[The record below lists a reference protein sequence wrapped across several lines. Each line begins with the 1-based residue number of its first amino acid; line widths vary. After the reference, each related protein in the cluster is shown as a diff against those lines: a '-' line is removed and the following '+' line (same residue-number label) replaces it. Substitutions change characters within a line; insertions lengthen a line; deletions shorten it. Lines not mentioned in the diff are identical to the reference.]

1 MLLCVTIPDY
11 ALAIALL
18 EAEADDAPTLLADKR
33 ERGRAIAVD
42 ERAYECGARVGQTI
56 AQASAAAHGARVLV
70 HDPARARALW
80 DDVLDALDAVSPLVD
95 GQEPGVAFL
104 EMAGIPGGPADYL
117 SRTHRALLGFGLPV
131 RAAFAPNKFV
141 ARAAAV
147 IADGTICGEG
157 EERAL
162 VAPLPLRVLAI
173 DPRALERLRLLGIR
187 TLGELA
193 ALPYGPFVRRFG
205 SAGAT
210 WHERASGVDR
220 TPFLPRAH
228 AVAIEATLFGEGTA
242 EVEAQVVFALRV
254 LIDRVCADM
263 ECLGKR
269 AGALALELELENGE
283 VRTREIGLAQPT
295 AQGRAMLDVLRAN
308 LEGITFEA
316 PVIGLRVRALR
327 LEEAGEALPLFRS
340 ADELDPQTIAVTL
353 ARLEAAL
360 GEPAR
365 RAHGVRAYA
374 LEEQFAYAPFSASFE
389 PFETPAGFVPQEDA
403 GNEVSHSSAMIPQLQ
418 LLEVREIEVRTVG
431 GAPAFVGSPARA
443 VLECAGP
450 WRIEE
455 SWYATPLVRDE
466 YDVLLDTPRGTGGGA
481 LYRIYRQGKTWYLR
495 GSYD

>member
-1 MLLCVTIPDY
+1 MLLCVTVPDY
-11 ALAIALL
+11 ALAVALL
-18 EAEADDAPTLLADKR
+18 DAPPNDDTPTLLADKR

-42 ERAYECGARVGQTI
+42 GRAYECGARVGQTI

-70 HDPARARALW
+70 HDAARARALW
-80 DDVLDALDAVSPLVD
+80 DDMLDALDAVSPLVD

-104 EMAGIPGGPADYL
+104 EMAGIPGAPADYL
-117 SRTHRALLGFGLPV
+117 SRAHRALLGYGLPV

-205 SAGAT
+205 GAGAT
-210 WHERASGVDR
+210 WHERARGIDR

-283 VRTREIGLAQPT
+283 VRTREIGLARPT
-295 AQGRAMLDVLRAN
+295 AQARSMLDVLRAN

-340 ADELDPQTIAVTL
+340 ADDLDPQTIAVTL

-365 RAHGVRAYA
+365 RARGVRAYA

-389 PFETPAGFVPQEDA
+389 PVPQEDA
-403 GNEVSHSSAMIPQLQ
+403 GDAVPRSSAMIPQLQ

-431 GAPAFVGSPARA
+431 GAPAFVGSPPRA

-455 SWYATPLVRDE
+455 SWYATPLARDE
-466 YDVLLDTPRGTGGGA
+466 YDVLLDGGA
-481 LYRIYRQGKTWYLR
+481 LYRIYRQGENWYLR

>member
-11 ALAIALL
+11 ALAVALL
-18 EAEADDAPTLLADKR
+18 DAGVDDAPTLLADKR
-33 ERGRAIAVD
+33 ERGRAIALD
-42 ERAYECGARVGQTI
+42 GNAYECGARVGQTI

-70 HDPARARALW
+70 HDAPRARALW
-80 DDVLDALDAVSPLVD
+80 DDMLDALDAVSPLVD
-95 GQEPGVAFL
+95 GGEPGVAFL
-104 EMAGIPGGPADYL
+104 EMAGVPGTPTDYL
-117 SRTHRALLGFGLPV
+117 SRAHRALAGFGLLA

-141 ARAAAV
+141 ARAAAL
-147 IADGTICGEG
+147 IADGTICAPGS
-157 EERAL
+157 ERAL
-162 VAPLPLRVLAI
+162 VAPLPLGLLGV
-173 DPRALERLRLLGIR
+173 DPRTLERLRLLGVR

-205 SAGAT
+205 GAGAT
-210 WHERASGVDR
+210 WHERASGIDR

-269 AGALALELELENGE
+269 AGALAIELELENGE
-283 VRTREIGLAQPT
+283 LRVREIGLAQPT
-295 AQGRAMLDVLRAN
+295 AQARAMLDVLRAN
-308 LEGITFEA
+308 LEGVTFES
-316 PVIGLRVRALR
+316 PVVGLRVRALR

-340 ADELDPQTIAVTL
+340 VDDLDPQTIAVTL

-360 GEPAR
+360 GEPAQQAR
-365 RAHGVRAYA
+365 NVRAYA
-374 LEEQFAYAPFSASFE
+374 LEEQFAYSPFGMPAISASFE
-389 PFETPAGFVPQEDA
+389 TLAAPDTLADTVR
-403 GNEVSHSSAMIPQLQ
+403 PQLQ
-418 LLEVREIEVRTVG
+418 LLEVREIAVRMAA
-431 GAPAFVGSPARA
+431 GAPAFVGSPLRHGSGQALRA

-455 SWYATPLVRDE
+455 NWFATPLVRDE
-466 YDVLLDTPRGTGGGA
+466 YDVLLDGGA
-481 LYRIYRQGKTWYLR
+481 LYRIYRQGERWYLR

>member
-11 ALAIALL
+11 ALAVALL
-18 EAEADDAPTLLADKR
+18 DAGVSDAPTLLADKR
-33 ERGRAIAVD
+33 ERGRAIALD
-42 ERAYECGARVGQTI
+42 GRAYDCGARVGQTI

-70 HDPARARALW
+70 HDAARVRALW
-80 DDVLDALDAVSPLVD
+80 DYLLDGLDAVSPLVD
-95 GQEPGVAFL
+95 GEEPGVAFL
-104 EMAGIPGGPADYL
+104 EMAGVPGAPADYL
-117 SRTHRALLGFGLPV
+117 SRAHRALAPFGLPV
-131 RAAFAPNKFV
+131 RAAFAANKFA
-141 ARAAAV
+141 ARAAAL
-147 IADGTICGEG
+147 IADGTVCREG
-157 EERAL
+157 GERAL
-162 VAPLPLRVLAI
+162 VAPLPLRVLGV

-205 SAGAT
+205 GAGAT

-269 AGALALELELENGE
+269 AGALGIELELENGE
-283 VRTREIGLAQPT
+283 VRVREIGLAQPT
-295 AQGRAMLDVLRAN
+295 AQARAMLGVLRAN
-308 LEGITFEA
+308 LEGVTFES
-316 PVIGLRVRALR
+316 PVVGLRVRALR
-327 LEEAGEALPLFRS
+327 LEEAGESLPLFRS
-340 ADELDPQTIAVTL
+340 TDDLDPQTIAVTL

-365 RAHGVRAYA
+365 QARGVRAYA
-374 LEEQFAYAPFSASFE
+374 LEEQFAYDAFSMPAS
-389 PFETPAGFVPQEDA
+389 FETPAAPAPQDDTPLY
-403 GNEVSHSSAMIPQLQ
+403 SALVVPQLQ
-418 LLEVREIEVRTVG
+418 LLEVREIAVRVAA
-431 GAPAFVGSPARA
+431 GAPAFVGSPPRA
-443 VLECAGP
+443 VLECTGP

-455 SWYATPLVRDE
+455 NWFSVPLVRDE
-466 YDVLLDTPRGTGGGA
+466 YDVLLEGGA
-481 LYRIYRQGKTWYLR
+481 LYRIYRQGQKWYLR

>member
-1 MLLCVTIPDY
+1 MLLCVTVPDY
-11 ALAIALL
+11 ALAVALL
-18 EAEADDAPTLLADKR
+18 DAPPIDDTPTLLADKR

-70 HDPARARALW
+70 HDAARARALW
-80 DDVLDALDAVSPLVD
+80 DDMLDALDAVSPLVD
-95 GQEPGVAFL
+95 GGEPGVAFL
-104 EMAGIPGGPADYL
+104 EMAGIPGAPADYL
-117 SRTHRALLGFGLPV
+117 SRAHRALLGYGLPV

-162 VAPLPLRVLAI
+162 VAPLPLRVLAV

-205 SAGAT
+205 GAGAT
-210 WHERASGVDR
+210 WHERARGIDR

-269 AGALALELELENGE
+269 AGALAVELELENGE

-295 AQGRAMLDVLRAN
+295 AQARAMLDVLRAN

-340 ADELDPQTIAVTL
+340 ADDLDPQTIAVTL

-389 PFETPAGFVPQEDA
+389 TPADAGSGSGPQEDV
-403 GNEVSHSSAMIPQLQ
+403 GNAVPQSSAMIPQLQ

-455 SWYATPLVRDE
+455 SWYATPLARDE
-466 YDVLLDTPRGTGGGA
+466 YDVLLDGGA
-481 LYRIYRQGKTWYLR
+481 LYRIYRQGETWYLR